1 MYRLTFCLVCSLFA
15 ATPVM
20 AQEPAIDVQHYAFH
34 LTLSDASDAITGEAF
49 VTLRFR
55 DGQAIPFSL
64 DLIGQTMLGR
74 TGMKVEHVKQNNQT
88 VPFSHEDDKLE
99 ITPHMTSGEYT
110 FAIQYSGVPADG
122 LIIDENKFGERTFF
136 GDNWPNRARHWLPT
150 VDHPSDKATV
160 EFIVT
165 APAHYQVVGNG
176 LLIEEM
182 DIGDEMRRAHWRT
195 DVPIPTKVTVIGA
208 ARFAVQHAGDFIGKH
223 GSTPLQHWVYPQDR
237 DAGLR
242 DFAVTDAV
250 MAFFESNIGPFPYE
264 KLANVQSKTRYG
276 GMENA
281 SNIFYS
287 ENAIAS
293 GRSNEGLVAH
303 EIAHQWFGD
312 SVTEVDWQ
320 HIWLSEG
327 FATYFTQLYME
338 DTYGSERLKE
348 GMANARKSVLS
359 FYERKPDV
367 PIVNPSITDP
377 NQHLNANSYQKGGW
391 VLHMLRHRVG
401 DDAFWEGI
409 RSYYQ
414 TYRDLNA
421 SSDDLQK
428 KMEEASGQDLSTFF
442 EQWLYQPG
450 QPMLEGNWAYRNG
463 KVTINLVQTQKTGFF
478 NFPLDIAFEHED
490 GSVRIETVNVEGTP
504 ATFSFDGAQAPSDV
518 ILDPEV
524 WLLAGFE
531 FQKKGP

>member
-1 MYRLTFCLVCSLFA
+1 MA
-15 ATPVM
+15 MPVW

-34 LTLSDASDAITGEAF
+34 LTLSDASDAISGETA
-49 VTLRFR
+49 VTLHFR
-55 DGQAIPFSL
+55 DGKAMPFAL
-64 DLIGQTMLGR
+64 DLIGQKMLGT
-74 TGMKVEHVKQNNQT
+74 TGMKVMDVKQNGTT
-88 VPFSHEDDKLE
+88 VPFTHEGDKLF
-99 ITPHMTSGEYT
+99 ITPETTSGNYVFT
-110 FAIQYSGVPADG
+110 IQYTGVPDDG
-122 LIIDENKFGERTFF
+122 LIIDKNKFGERTFF

-165 APAHYQVVGNG
+165 APAHYQVIGNG
-176 LLIEEM
+176 LLVEEI
-182 DIGDEMRRAHWRT
+182 DLENDMRRSHWRT

-208 ARFAVQHAGDFIGKH
+208 ARFAVQHAGDFISSRGLI
-223 GSTPLQHWVYPQDR
+223 PLQHWIYPQDR

-242 DFAVTDAV
+242 DFEVTDAILT
-250 MAFFESNIGPFPYE
+250 FFDSNIGPFPYE

-312 SVTEVDWQ
+312 SVSEIDWQ

-338 DTYGSERLKE
+338 ATYGREKLKE
-348 GMANARKSVLS
+348 GMANARQSVLT
-359 FYERKPDV
+359 FYERKPNV
-367 PIVNPSITDP
+367 PIVNPLITDP
-377 NQHLNANSYQKGGW
+377 NEHLNANSYQKGGW
-391 VLHMLRHRVG
+391 VLHMLRRQVG
-401 DDAFWEGI
+401 DDAFWDGI
-409 RSYYQ
+409 RAYYQ
-414 TYRDLNA
+414 AYRDLNA
-421 SSDDLQK
+421 SSENLQEI
-428 KMEEASGQDLSTFF
+428 MEEVSGQDLSEFF
-442 EQWLYQPG
+442 KQWLYQPG
-450 QPMLEGNWAYRNG
+450 QPMLEANWTFLNG
-463 KVTINLVQTQKTGFF
+463 KLTLTLKQTQKTGLFT
-478 NFPLDIAFEHED
+478 FPIDIAIESKD
-490 GSVRIETVNVEGTP
+490 GSVRNETLLIKGEQ
-504 ATFSFDGAQAPSDV
+504 ATFSFNAEQAPAN
-518 ILDPEV
+518 IMLDPDV